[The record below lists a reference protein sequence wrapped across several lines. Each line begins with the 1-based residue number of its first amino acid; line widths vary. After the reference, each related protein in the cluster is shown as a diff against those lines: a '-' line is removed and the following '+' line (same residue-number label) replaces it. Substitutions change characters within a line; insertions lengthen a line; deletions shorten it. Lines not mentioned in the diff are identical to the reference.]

1 MKQGGSLTHNITT
14 WIVRLSFIASII
26 LVARMDIKNNIKS
39 TGDNFGGAGFT
50 VAGMAL
56 NFSPAG
62 GLMITLLRGLA
73 PGMSAMFN
81 YDAVTKDQRQ
91 SEAKKKHN
99 DHINNKIDIIES
111 EVKKERSKIKTTQ
124 QISECRM
131 DIING
136 QKVDYCDSQQM
147 KKDNQIVLENIRRLE
162 DDKRL
167 LSVRL
172 LEVDKAVVFKTE
184 FDEVKEI
191 ALAVS
196 LPPLLSG
203 LAFCLAFS
211 FGVKT
216 PRKKRKLWKIGL
228 KTYANLCKPNENS
241 EKLENSKKLSL
252 QEKNE
257 LDDLYHEMVKANG
270 GEILKKRLWE
280 TAKKNKIV
288 GRYEKIREYWPTRK
302 KIEITERPINVT
314 KIETWRKH

>member
-1 MKQGGSLTHNITT
+1 MNEGESLTHKITT
-14 WIVRLSFIASII
+14 WIVRLSFIVSII
-26 LVARMDIKNNIKS
+26 LVGKLDINNNIKS

-62 GLMITLLRGLA
+62 GFMITLLRGLA

-81 YDAVTKDQRQ
+81 YDAVTKEQRQ
-91 SEAKKKHN
+91 AEAKQQHN
-99 DHINNKIDIIES
+99 DYINNKIKNIES
-111 EVKKERSKIKTTQ
+111 EIKKERSKLKTTQ
-124 QISECRM
+124 QISDCRM
-131 DIING
+131 DIIDG
-136 QKVDYCDSQQM
+136 KKVDYCDSNQM
-147 KKDNQIVLENIRRLE
+147 KEDNQIVLENIRRLE
-162 DDKRL
+162 DNKRL

-172 LEVDKAVVFKTE
+172 FEVDKAAVEKTE

-191 ALAVS
+191 AVAVS

-203 LAFCLAFS
+203 LTFCLAVS

-216 PRKKRKLWKIGL
+216 PRKKRKLWKIGR
-228 KTYANLCKPNENS
+228 KTFENLRKRNENS

-252 QEKNE
+252 QEKNN

-280 TAKKNKIV
+280 AAKENKIV

-314 KIETWRKH
+314 KIETWRKQ